1 MRRFW
6 WVPFA
11 LLAFFLLA
19 QPRGSGQ
26 VVPPT
31 PTPDR
36 SLEAQVPLTASP
48 TRLLIPP
55 TPSLAAP
62 PATATI
68 AAEQTPTALPETPTP
83 RATSTP
89 EPAALVPEVAPPTPG
104 SEPTAPLQLSQPV
117 RLIVP
122 QIGLDLKPMAVGL
135 DERRVPIVPRHDVG
149 WYTGGAYPSQGSN
162 VVFWAHVLRWK
173 DSPDIPAP
181 FARIHELQPGADI
194 IVATADG
201 REHHYRVTE
210 QVQVRPEDVQYIYP
224 TTSERV
230 TLVSCI
236 GDKVILNG
244 TLTKEFRLVTIAEPV
259 PPGATGETQSGT
271 GS

>member
-1 MRRFW
+1 M
-6 WVPFA
+6 
-11 LLAFFLLA
+11 
-19 QPRGSGQ
+19 
-26 VVPPT
+26 PPT
-31 PTPDR
+31 PTSDR
-36 SLEAQVPLTASP
+36 SVEAQTPQAASP
-48 TRLLIPP
+48 TQLLISP
-55 TPSLAAP
+55 TPSLPLPA
-62 PATATI
+62 ATATI
-68 AAEQTPTALPETPTP
+68 AIKRTPTTPPETPTP

-89 EPAALVPEVAPPTPG
+89 EPAVLVPEVAPPTPD
-104 SEPTAPLQLSQPV
+104 SQPTAPLQPSQPV

-122 QIGLDLKPMAVGL
+122 QIGLDLTPMAVGL

-149 WYTGGAYPSQGSN
+149 WYTGGAYPAQGSN

-259 PPGATGETQSGT
+259 PSGAAGEPQSGA